1 MYQIKPF
8 FHMSGKSPAIGD
20 FTFSR
25 PSQILPIYRIIARR
39 LSQILPIMNL
49 AGKGKCA
56 KNRVLNK
63 KVTAFI
69 QQHWCTRAYAA
80 SFSLHLCSCSR
91 QCKVFRLWE
100 SRSQL
105 KTPYHSSL
113 PLGQE
118 IRDSNHSC
126 FRETPCLLSVIGI
139 GKERNPSPTS
149 PNVQIW
155 AFICRQWWP
164 TIAEIWDGRE
174 NRNAPD
180 SPDLTPSIPDDRGYL
195 RFLVFISRQNLGQ
208 SGNSKIY
215 DSLEFSRHL
224 KTSERSKRRS
234 SALNKVD
241 ESFLWLKNYW
251 AYSLVREFLLSL
263 SLFCFYIT
271 SSDILLQINNSIKM
285 R

>member
-1 MYQIKPF
+1 MV
-8 FHMSGKSPAIGD
+8 
-20 FTFSR
+20 
-25 PSQILPIYRIIARR
+25 R
-39 LSQILPIMNL
+39 L
-49 AGKGKCA
+49 
-56 KNRVLNK
+56 
-63 KVTAFI
+63 T
-69 QQHWCTRAYAA
+69 
-80 SFSLHLCSCSR
+80 
-91 QCKVFRLWE
+91 RLWE
-100 SRSQL
+100 VWRKWKVRQKFNLDLKCNSIYTATWMHTSLCCVVLNTSAFFRSIVNARISILERQ
-105 KTPYHSSL
+105 KPTKNTISFFL
-113 PLGQE
+113 P
-118 IRDSNHSC
+118 SWA
-126 FRETPCLLSVIGI
+126 RETPCLFVIEI
-139 GKERNPSPTS
+139 GKKRNPSPTS
-149 PNVQIW
+149 PTVQIW
-155 AFICRQWWP
+155 AFICREWWP

-251 AYSLVREFLLSL
+251 AYSLGRGFLLTL

-271 SSDILLQINNSIKM
+271 ASDILLQINNSIKM